1 MKTMRFT
8 FEESGRIKSVRIQGS
23 DWSELR
29 SEMRR
34 LIVEMESKTDWTL
47 KDIKKEANG

>member
-23 DWSELR
+23 DWTQLR
-29 SEMRR
+29 SEMRK
-34 LIVEMESKTDWTL
+34 LVEKMESRMDWTL
-47 KDIKKEANG
+47 KDIRKDANG